1 MGSFVRK
8 VKTASGATAVQ
19 IMHKRGR
26 RVLGIDHIGSARTEA
41 ELALLRAFSQ
51 WLGCYR
57 SGGLSGAEAHEC
69 AAHPAGGGWL
79 RQGWCLVGVE
89 GLDEVDD
96 EA

>member
-41 ELALLRAFSQ
+41 ELTLL
-51 WLGCYR
+51 
-57 SGGLSGAEAHEC
+57 EAIARERLH
-69 AAHPAGGGWL
+69 AGQEL
-79 RQGWCLVGVE
+79 LPLEPQ
-89 GLDEVDD
+89 DS
-96 EA
+96 